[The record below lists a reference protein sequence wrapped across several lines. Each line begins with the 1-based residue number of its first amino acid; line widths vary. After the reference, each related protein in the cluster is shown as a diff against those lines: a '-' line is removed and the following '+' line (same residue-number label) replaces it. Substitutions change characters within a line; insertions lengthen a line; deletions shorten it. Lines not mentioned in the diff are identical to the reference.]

1 MTLINRRNFT
11 KTTLL
16 GGGIFLFP
24 GCAIKSDNPLFL
36 FFNDKEVKTIVALC
50 NQIIPADDDFGGA
63 TDAEVVYYIDR
74 QLNSFFKYDSSLYR
88 QSVLKLQ
95 SFCLEKFNKTFSSI
109 NFKSILFM

>member
-36 FFNDKEVKTIVALC
+36 FFNDKEVKSFMEVSAFINSSSTNTIDIGILRNDNELNFNVKPKVIKSEDALG
-50 NQIIPADDDFGGA
+50 NKANKKIIG
-63 TDAEVVYYIDR
+63 ID
-74 QLNSFFKYDSSLYR
+74 K
-88 QSVLKLQ
+88 
-95 SFCLEKFNKTFSSI
+95 
-109 NFKSILFM
+109 